1 MIDTN
6 FLVLILKNKNQ
17 HDLKAIGGNL
27 LCPRCKA
34 RTKLYK
40 LSDGRRKCKRCK
52 KKFGKNVL
60 VKQLHLQMAADVVMG
75 FCLDWSAL
83 RTARLFR
90 HRYKNV
96 LRVYYLIREVM
107 VGVSSKEQKLQ
118 GTVECDESY
127 FGGVNR
133 KRNKKYR
140 KPYVGRGRGTDKT
153 PVFGIKQRKGR
164 VVIELLGDFSNS
176 QIETVIEKKVMEKSN
191 VMTDE
196 FSSYKGLIHKGYIHR
211 FVEHGKEQYVQ
222 GNVHVNGM
230 ENFWGWAKEQMFK
243 YHGVFKEN
251 LLYYLKEMEWKFNHR
266 EMRPEE
272 KATEIATLLKN
283 IPILQSGETLF
294 RFFPSEKKENKKEGT
309 KDVSPLSSLV

>member
-6 FLVLILKNKNQ
+6 FIVLILRNENQ
-17 HDLKAIGGNL
+17 HDLLAIGGNL
-27 LCPRCKA
+27 LCPFCKV

-40 LSDGRRKCKRCK
+40 LSDRRRKCKRYG
-52 KKFGKNVL
+52 KKFGKKVL
-60 VKQLHLQMAADVVMG
+60 AKQSHLQIVADTVMG

-90 HRYKNV
+90 HRYRSI
-96 LRVYYLIREVM
+96 LSIYYLIRETLVK
-107 VGVSSKEQKLQ
+107 VSNSEQKLQ

-127 FGGVNR
+127 FGGTNH

-140 KPYVGRGRGTDKT
+140 KRYVGRGRGTDKT
-153 PVFGIKQRKGR
+153 PVFGIKQRAGR
-164 VVIELLGDFSNS
+164 VVIELLGDFSNT
-176 QIETVIEKKVMEKSN
+176 QIEAIIQKKVTEKSN

-196 FSSYKGLIHKGYIHR
+196 FSSYKGLVHKGYIHR

-243 YHGVFKEN
+243 YHGVFKQN
-251 LLYYLKEMEWKFNHR
+251 LIYYLKEMEWKFNHR
-266 EMRPEE
+266 TMRPEE
-272 KATEIATLLKN
+272 KAIEIATLIKDILS
-283 IPILQSGETLF
+283 LQSEETFF
-294 RFFPSEKKENKKEGT
+294 RVFSDAEKET
-309 KDVSPLSSLV
+309 RYFDQYSTSI

>member
-17 HDLKAIGGNL
+17 HEIQRTKSGNL
-27 LCPRCKA
+27 ICPKCKV

-40 LSDGRRKCKRCK
+40 LSDGRRKCKRCG
-52 KKFGKNVL
+52 KKFSRKDSLSQASLRLLANVI
-60 VKQLHLQMAADVVMG
+60 MG

-83 RTARLFR
+83 RTAKLFR
-90 HRYKNV
+90 HDYHDV
-96 LRVYYLIREVM
+96 LTGYVTIRKM
-107 VGVSSKEQKLQ
+107 LMKGSSKEKKLY

-140 KPYVGRGRGTDKT
+140 KPYVGCGRGTDKS
-153 PVFGIKQRKGR
+153 PVFGIRQRAGR
-164 VVIELLGDFSNS
+164 VVIELLGDFSNE
-176 QIETVIEKKVMEKSN
+176 QIEFIIKKKVVANSS

-196 FSSYKGLIHKGYIHR
+196 FSSYKGLAYKGYIHR

-230 ENFWGWAKEQMFK
+230 ENFWSWAKEHMFK
-243 YHGVFKEN
+243 YHGVFRKN
-251 LLYYLKEMEWKFNHR
+251 LLYYMKEMEWKFNNR
-266 EMRPEE
+266 ALRPEG
-272 KATEIATLLKN
+272 KALHIAK
-283 IPILQSGETLF
+283 I
-294 RFFPSEKKENKKEGT
+294 FPCVAGDWKPQRTSKALE
-309 KDVSPLSSLV
+309 

>member
-6 FLVLILKNKNQ
+6 FLLPILKNENR
-17 HDLKAIGGNL
+17 HDLKASGGHL
-27 LCPRCKA
+27 LCPRCKT

-40 LSDGRRKCKRCK
+40 LSDGRRKCKRCG
-52 KKFGKNVL
+52 KKFGKKIL
-60 VKQLHLQMAADVVMG
+60 VKQSQLQILANAVMG

-83 RTARLFR
+83 RTCRLFR
-90 HRYKNV
+90 HRYSSI
-96 LRVYYLIREVM
+96 LSMYDLIRKVLVEI
-107 VGVSSKEQKLQ
+107 SSKEKKLH

-140 KPYVGRGRGTDKT
+140 KAYVGRGRGTDKT
-153 PVFGIKQRKGR
+153 PVFGIKQRQGR
-164 VVIELLGDFSNS
+164 VVIELLGDFSNA
-176 QIETVIEKKVMEKSN
+176 QIEAVIEKKVMEKSN

-230 ENFWGWAKEQMFK
+230 ENFWGWAKEHMFK
-243 YHGVFKEN
+243 YHGVFKQN
-251 LLYYLKEMEWKFNHR
+251 LIYYLKEMEWKFNHR
-266 EMRPEE
+266 EMRPEA
-272 KATEIATLLKN
+272 KAIRIATVVKN
-283 IPILQSGETLF
+283 IPLLRSEETLF
-294 RFFPSEKKENKKEGT
+294 RFFPSKKGDT
-309 KDVSPLSSLV
+309 KDMSPLSSLV

>member
-1 MIDTN
+1 MIETN
-6 FLVLILKNKNQ
+6 FIVLILKNKNQ
-17 HDLKAIGGNL
+17 HDFKTSSGNL
-27 LCPRCKA
+27 ICHNCKA

-40 LSDGRRKCKRCK
+40 LSDGRRKCKRCG
-52 KKFGKNVL
+52 KKFSRKSLWKRPSLQLLANVI
-60 VKQLHLQMAADVVMG
+60 MG

-83 RTARLFR
+83 RTAKLFR
-90 HRYKNV
+90 HDYHDV
-96 LRVYYLIREVM
+96 LKGYYTIRKMLVEV
-107 VGVSSKEQKLQ
+107 SNKENKLS

-140 KPYVGRGRGTDKT
+140 KPYVGRGRGTDKV
-153 PVFGIKQRKGR
+153 PVFGIKERAGR
-164 VVIELLGDFSNS
+164 VVIELLGDFSNQ
-176 QIETVIEKKVMEKSN
+176 QIERIIEEKVTSHSN

-196 FSSYKGLIHKGYIHR
+196 FCSYKGLAYKGYIHR

-230 ENFWGWAKEQMFK
+230 ENFWGWAKEHMFK

-266 EMRPEE
+266 DLNHKERAVAIAKLLNE
-272 KATEIATLLKN
+272 KN
-283 IPILQSGETLF
+283 
-294 RFFPSEKKENKKEGT
+294 N
-309 KDVSPLSSLV
+309 